1 MKDGVDVVKDNMI
14 DKRICKCGKLKASS
28 KQNICEECKDR
39 GRIWDEV
46 KMRYHYIY
54 CKCGEVKESYK
65 SNYCV
70 KCQRDKYNR
79 INNRNLADYNL
90 EYIYKDDAKTRLRE
104 LIVKVEDDN
113 GYISFKD
120 LFIEMITLYNHYFAS
135 NGMDEMKPAKQLTTM
150 WKRLNELYYKIA

>member
-79 INNRNLADYNL
+79 I
-90 EYIYKDDAKTRLRE
+90 
-104 LIVKVEDDN
+104 KVVSTN
-113 GYISFKD
+113 WSKIISPIFNSLSCHMYHL
-120 LFIEMITLYNHYFAS
+120 LFSF
-135 NGMDEMKPAKQLTTM
+135 
-150 WKRLNELYYKIA
+150 